1 LRGRPGVVVGGGSVA
16 ALKAEALLRSGVRVT
31 AVAPEMCP
39 RLAELA
45 VLGALRLE
53 RKRFQPGDLVGA
65 EIVVAAT
72 EDPVVNEA
80 VSTAARALRIPV
92 NVADDA
98 ALSSFIM
105 PAVVDRPPLQI
116 AISSA
121 GNSPVLARKLRT
133 LIEAAVPFGFG
144 RLAALIG
151 RFRGAS
157 KARSS

>member
-1 LRGRPGVVVGGGSVA
+1 MVVGGGSVA

-92 NVADDA
+92 NVADNA

-105 PAVVDRPPLQI
+105 PAV
-116 AISSA
+116 ASA
-121 GNSPVLARKLRT
+121 
-133 LIEAAVPFGFG
+133 
-144 RLAALIG
+144 
-151 RFRGAS
+151 AS
-157 KARSS
+157 RR